1 MSELKYTEEH
11 EWLLIEG
18 DRVTVGITD
27 HAQEQLGEIVYVEV
41 PEEGKDL
48 GKGDEAGVVESVSV
62 KAASEVYAPISGQ
75 VIEGNAALADNPE
88 LVNSDP
94 QGAGWFFKMTVAD
107 AGELAD
113 LMDEAGYKSFV
124 EGGG

>member
-1 MSELKYTEEH
+1 MSEIKYTEDH
-11 EWLLIEG
+11 EWLLIDG
-18 DRVTVGITD
+18 DKVTVGITD

-41 PEEGKDL
+41 PEAGKEF
-48 GKGDEAGVVESVSV
+48 GKGDEAGVVESV

-75 VIEGNAALADNPE
+75 VIEGNEALADNPE

-94 QGAGWFFKMTVAD
+94 MGNGWFFKMTVAD
-107 AGELAD
+107 AGELAG

>member
-41 PEEGKDL
+41 PEEGKDFA
-48 GKGDEAGVVESVSV
+48 KGDEAGVVESV

-94 QGAGWFFKMTVAD
+94 QGAGWFFKMTVSD

>member
-1 MSELKYTEEH
+1 MSELKFTEDH
-11 EWLLIEG
+11 EWLLIDG
-18 DRVTVGITD
+18 DKVTVGITD

-41 PEEGKDL
+41 PEAGKEL
-48 GKGDEAGVVESVSV
+48 AKGDEAGVVESV

-75 VIEGNAALADNPE
+75 VTEGNEALADNPE

-107 AGELAD
+107 AGELAG

>member
-41 PEEGKDL
+41 PEEGKDFA
-48 GKGDEAGVVESVSV
+48 KGDEAGVVESV

>member
-1 MSELKYTEEH
+1 MSEVKFTEEH
-11 EWLLIEG
+11 EWLLIDG
-18 DRVTVGITD
+18 GSVTVGITD

-41 PEEGKDL
+41 PEAGKDL
-48 GKGDEAGVVESVSV
+48 SKGDEAGVVESV

-75 VIEGNAALADNPE
+75 VSEGNEALADNPE

-94 QGAGWFFKMTVAD
+94 MGDGWFFKMSVAD
-107 AGELAD
+107 AAELEG
-113 LMDEAGYKSFV
+113 LMDEAGYKAFV

>member
-18 DRVTVGITD
+18 DTVTVGITD

-41 PEEGKDL
+41 PEAGKDL
-48 GKGDEAGVVESVSV
+48 GKGDEAGVVESV

-75 VIEGNAALADNPE
+75 VIEGNGALADNPE

-107 AGELAD
+107 AGELAG

>member
-1 MSELKYTEEH
+1 MRHAGRHHLQIPGPSSVP
-11 EWLLIEG
+11 
-18 DRVTVGITD
+18 DRILR
-27 HAQEQLGEIVYVEV
+27 A
-41 PEEGKDL
+41 
-48 GKGDEAGVVESVSV
+48 
-62 KAASEVYAPISGQ
+62 ISGQ
-75 VIEGNAALADNPE
+75 VIEGNGALADNPE

-107 AGELAD
+107 AGELTG

>member
-1 MSELKYTEEH
+1 MSEIKYTEDH
-11 EWLLIEG
+11 EWLLIDG
-18 DRVTVGITD
+18 DKVTVGITD

-41 PEEGKDL
+41 PEAGKEL
-48 GKGDEAGVVESVSV
+48 GKGDEAGVVESV

-75 VIEGNAALADNPE
+75 VIEGNEALADNPE

-94 QGAGWFFKMTVAD
+94 MGNGWFFKMTVAD
-107 AGELAD
+107 AGELAG

>member
-48 GKGDEAGVVESVSV
+48 GKGDEAGVVESV